1 MKNTNMATYT
11 EEEIHNHEQ
20 SLLWTFRH
28 ILDKIVS
35 DKESYDIAVK
45 EFKEQLIF
53 KDKID

>member
-1 MKNTNMATYT
+1 MATYT

-28 ILDKIVS
+28 ILDKIVP

>member
-1 MKNTNMATYT
+1 MATYT

-20 SLLWTFRH
+20 SLLWTFRY
-28 ILDKIVS
+28 ILDKIVP